1 MSEEETTVEES
12 QEEEE
17 EEEERVE
24 DSGEDKEEPPPK
36 KKTRKSTKAATK
48 ATKKDTTKDTTTKDA
63 NKDAAKGKKKKR
75 PRKHPK
81 TIDMIVEAIDNMNE
95 HQGSS
100 VQALKAYVLQNFKTV
115 RPDMIKTMMRR
126 ALVHGLK
133 NNVLARPK
141 GQSETQLMSGR
152 YLLGKAA
159 MGEEDEVMPQ
169 QSRRAKEAQLMKA
182 KAKGKKGKKGK
193 KRKSMG
199 GARRPVAK
207 TATRRS
213 RR

>member
-17 EEEERVE
+17 EERVE
-24 DSGEDKEEPPPK
+24 DSGEDKEDQPPPK
-36 KKTRKSTKAATK
+36 KKTRKSTKAAKATTK
-48 ATKKDTTKDTTTKDA
+48 ATTTTTTTKDKDT
-63 NKDAAKGKKKKR
+63 NKDAKGKKKKR

-95 HQGSS
+95 RQGSS

-126 ALVHGLK
+126 ALVQGLK

-159 MGEEDEVMPQ
+159 MAEEDEVMPQ

-207 TATRRS
+207 TASRRS